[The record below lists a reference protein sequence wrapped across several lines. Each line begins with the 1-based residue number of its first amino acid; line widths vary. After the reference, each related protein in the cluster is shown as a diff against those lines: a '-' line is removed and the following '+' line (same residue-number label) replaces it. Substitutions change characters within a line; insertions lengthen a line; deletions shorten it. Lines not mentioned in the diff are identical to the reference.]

1 MPRDRIHHFYQGQ
14 IGNDVDHDEQ
24 TERVTD
30 MSITSKATAEV
41 FVTAFRALAKS
52 ERDEVLVRI
61 ARDRSLRQDLLDL
74 ATIAERRTEA
84 SRPFREYLDERR
96 K

>member
-1 MPRDRIHHFYQGQ
+1 
-14 IGNDVDHDEQ
+14 
-24 TERVTD
+24 
-30 MSITSKATAEV
+30 MSISSKATAEV

-52 ERDEVLVRI
+52 QRDEVLVRI

-74 ATIAERRTEA
+74 ATISDRQSEQ
-84 SRPFREYLDERR
+84 SRPFRDYLSERR